1 MDPTRTYFGDLRQQ
15 AVRVF
20 RVQTE
25 GGSTYVIAF
34 HEEARGRKYV
44 VVRGQPGTD
53 RENLVVRDSDPRIG
67 DASLFDVPH
76 TDWVGKQLE
85 IATMTTSTVVAAHR
99 EGEQPKVP
107 AGSVKVAGP
116 PGLGDAPRIVP
127 MHARGTSVG
136 NPRPAPHDLA
146 RQLVV
151 GQDPLA
157 GAPYP
162 MRHVLY
168 AEDVVTRLRSICRR
182 DRLFQDI
189 AHDPELKHRYTRAL
203 TEAAAMLEELRARA
217 K

>member
-1 MDPTRTYFGDLRQQ
+1 MDLTKTHFGDLRVK
-15 AVRVF
+15 AIDVI

-25 GGSTYVIAF
+25 GGSSYVIAF
-34 HEEARGRKYV
+34 HDERGRKYV

-53 RENLVVRDSDPRIG
+53 RENVVVRDSDPRIG
-67 DASLFDVPH
+67 DASLFEVPH
-76 TDWVGKQLE
+76 TEWVGKKLE
-85 IATMTTSTVVAAHR
+85 IATMTTSTVVAAYR
-99 EGEQPKVP
+99 EGEQPKAP
-107 AGSVKVAGP
+107 GGPVKVAGP
-116 PGLGDAPRIVP
+116 AGLGDAPRIVP
-127 MHARGTSVG
+127 MNARGTNVG
-136 NPRPAPHDLA
+136 NAKPAPQDLA

-189 AHDPELKHRYTRAL
+189 AHDPELKNRYTRAL
-203 TEAAAMLEELRARA
+203 SEAAAMLDELRART

>member
-1 MDPTRTYFGDLRQQ
+1 MDLTKTHFGDLRQQ
-15 AVRVF
+15 AINVI

-25 GGSTYVIAF
+25 GGSSYVVAF
-34 HEEARGRKYV
+34 HEERGRTYV
-44 VVRGQPGTD
+44 IVRGQPGTD
-53 RENLVVRDSDPRIG
+53 RENVVVRDSDPRIG

-76 TDWVGKQLE
+76 TEWVGKRIE
-85 IATMTTSTVVAAHR
+85 IATMTTSTVVAAYR
-99 EGEQPKVP
+99 EGEQPKP
-107 AGSVKVAGP
+107 PGGAVKVQGP
-116 PGLGDAPRIVP
+116 AGLGDAPRIVP
-127 MHARGTSVG
+127 MNARGTSVG
-136 NPRPAPHDLA
+136 NPKPAPHDLA